1 MVTRMDVSDAYWR
14 VGRLRDNL
22 RAMVDRD
29 PEQEVRG
36 MALPVIDAVLEAAK
50 EFLPGDPVIATMRE
64 VVSPESVAE
73 GEPLRAVD
81 VLVVVDQLHA
91 ALDDA
96 RPFDVGI

>member
-1 MVTRMDVSDAYWR
+1 MDLRDAHWR

-22 RAMVDRD
+22 QALVDRD

-50 EFLPGDPVIATMRE
+50 EILPGDPVIATMRQ
-64 VVSPESVAE
+64 VVSPEAVAE

-91 ALDDA
+91 ALSEALPPDILI
-96 RPFDVGI
+96 G

>member
-1 MVTRMDVSDAYWR
+1 MDVSDAHWR

-36 MALPVIDAVLEAAK
+36 MALPVMDAVLEAAK
-50 EFLPGDPVIATMRE
+50 DFLPGDPVIATIRE
-64 VVSPESVAE
+64 VVSPEAVSE

-81 VLVVVDQLHA
+81 LLILVDQLHS
-91 ALDDA
+91 ALSDLVPPA
-96 RPFDVGI
+96 IG